1 MQVQLI
7 NRKYTTPNYPS
18 GTNTWLLA
26 NTGQLIAEE
35 FELIFDFDFTTSPQ
49 QQVRFLSPYSFQLL
63 SGEWGDLGF
72 TIGATCT
79 ITGTIT
85 DIVGGGTRD
94 YNGFTFTITDI
105 IGDTIIVDT
114 ELYPSSLG
122 FTGNISPNSGAGN
135 DALFFNVSTVAP
147 ETIEIYHN
155 IVPNGSGFS
164 PNSII
169 DNEVNRFKIEGVA
182 ALSVSAFAT
191 VQQLGNKSG
200 GSYASQMFQRISDV
214 GTKRAY
220 KVTFTYFTP
229 TNFED
234 ADFEKPS
241 YLEANQSLKPVYRIL
256 AYPEDNNPNS
266 VLTYEYSANEGNIGW
281 YNESY
286 NQGIND
292 FTIDSVVITGADGAI
307 LSEIDHNQTC
317 SVELT
322 ASNAAANFRD
332 FTEVNFYLIPP
343 TVEWKN
349 NANSFA
355 NNIRASY
362 FYKDDTAG
370 TDIELT
376 FPKNGQQVTT
386 ANQTIN
392 VATANQ
398 IIISFDV
405 VPNAAFTTYINSL
418 ASSERQY
425 RITAY
430 VESVGGTDNENN
442 GVCLTIQQ
450 GLLTAAP
457 VPDQPYDKI
466 GFQGFFNHAQNIDT
480 GVSETNYNGCTE
492 DDTVFKSLFSL
503 TKGVEWEQLS
513 LSVEVVRDSDGANFS
528 LLNRV
533 IPFNN
538 FQVSPDGI
546 INIVYAES
554 LTQFLDGT
562 GRNVL
567 TVQNTGVEVGS
578 DYEVKIVWSL
588 VASWRYWIAQNNA
601 LSDFFDGA
609 LPNNGRNNEWMRYL
623 REAGYSIRLRAR
635 LLKDETNYYW
645 GGNLNLQDY
654 EDNLL
659 SPDITTVITYLDEDG
674 VVQPSLLQ
682 GQEMTIRADHT
693 LSVGSWSVGDVWG
706 TIALRGKE
714 ADPTKK
720 ISTAWNWT
728 SQTSPLKPL
737 SGETKAKLSYPSAAV
752 ARVECLVD
760 TNLLNSTEVTAVA
773 RIESP
778 IAPACKHPIDFVF
791 DYLEA
796 NSEDDSDIVGIYNNL
811 LNRVTTTENICCPTC
826 TKLYAGGILFGNT
839 TVYAIGN
846 AAGINAI
853 IGTSVADPDE
863 VCCYNGYKI
872 GGSFASCD
880 INFDANV
887 DSLSSILDGDTTFI
901 NGTLIP
907 SQMNS
912 YDGATEITKIKSRL
926 EALTINEVIRYDLWR
941 EIIERGLQM
950 RCKEDGTKF
959 LTRF

>member
-1 MQVQLI
+1 MQVLI
-7 NRKYTTPNYPS
+7 SNRIYTTRNYEGS
-18 GTNTWLLA
+18 NTWLLT
-26 NTGQLIAEE
+26 NSGQRVQEVFQLV
-35 FELIFDFDFTTSPQ
+35 FDFDFTSSPQ

-85 DIVGGGTRD
+85 DIVGGGVRD
-94 YNGFTFTITDI
+94 YAGFSFTITDI
-105 IGDTIIVDT
+105 QGDVMIVDT
-114 ELYPSSLG
+114 ELYPSSLD
-122 FTGNISPNSGAGN
+122 FTGNISPNAGAGN
-135 DALFFNVSTVAP
+135 DALFFDVSTVAP

-155 IVPNGSGFS
+155 QVPNTNGFS
-164 PNSII
+164 ANSFI
-169 DNEVNRFKIEGVA
+169 DGEVNRFKAENIDSMIVTDIINFE
-182 ALSVSAFAT
+182 
-191 VQQLGNKSG
+191 QLGNKSG
-200 GSYASQMFQRISDV
+200 GAYTEFDIERRPDV
-214 GTKRAY
+214 GGKRVY
-220 KVTFTYFTP
+220 DVTIVYFQASK
-229 TNFED
+229 FQD
-234 ADFEKPS
+234 ADFDKPT
-241 YLEANQSLKPVYRIL
+241 YLQQNNSLKPVYRIL
-256 AYPEDNNPNS
+256 AYPQENNPNS
-266 VLTYEYSANEGNIGW
+266 VLTYDYTAQNGNVGW

-292 FTIDSVVITGADGAI
+292 FIINSVVITGADGTV
-307 LSEIDHNQTC
+307 LPEIDHNQTC
-317 SVELT
+317 NVELT

-332 FTEVNFYLIPP
+332 VTEVEFYLIPP
-343 TVEWKN
+343 TSEWQN
-349 NANSFA
+349 NEFNFGQNIRLSNYFQDITFGELALTSFA
-355 NNIRASY
+355 
-362 FYKDDTAG
+362 
-370 TDIELT
+370 
-376 FPKNGQQVTT
+376 KNGQQVTT

-392 VATANQ
+392 VVTPNQ
-398 IIISFDV
+398 IVISFDA

-418 ASSERQY
+418 AISERQY
-425 RITAY
+425 RVTAY

-492 DDTVFKSLFSL
+492 DDAVFKSLFSL
-503 TKGVEWEQLS
+503 TKGFEWEQLS

-538 FQVSPDGI
+538 FQVSPDGT

-659 SPDITTVITYLDEDG
+659 SPDITTVITYLDENGD
-674 VVQPSLLQ
+674 VQPSLLQ

-693 LSVGSWSVGDVWG
+693 LAVGSWSVGDVWG

-760 TNLLNSTEVTAVA
+760 TNLLNNTEVTAVA

-853 IGTSVADPDE
+853 IETSIADPDE

-880 INFDANV
+880 INFDANI

-912 YDGATEITKIKSRL
+912 YDGATEITKIKARL
-926 EALTINEVIRYDLWR
+926 EALTTNEVIRYDLWR